1 MIMKS
6 IIYNIKK
13 SFHRNAF
20 CLIAVG
26 LAMPVFAQDDLTD
39 EEVAAAPKR
48 PKVEQEKYQLKTVKG
63 VILDEVTK
71 KPLGGIQVK
80 ALGNSRYTAMSDD
93 DGTFTI
99 KVPVFTTSLYVYAQ
113 EFSAQQVG
121 IDADKEDGLVVYM
134 LSDKFRPMYNDGTSI
149 TASRDF
155 TATGGHNFTID
166 TEIENRLSGDLRS
179 IQRSGSVGIGN
190 NMFIRGL
197 NSINANS
204 QPLVIVDGVEM
215 DMQLGREM
223 LHSGNVNNMLAN
235 VMPSDIE
242 KVTVLK
248 NATALYGARGGNGV
262 ILIDTKR
269 GHSMATRIDANI
281 SVGLSLV
288 PRLQKM
294 MNASQYRNYATEILG
309 TIDGIDKNTPSL
321 NFLNDDPNGYY
332 YHTYHNDFDWQDA
345 VYHTALTQN
354 YSINVQGGDDV
365 GMYNL
370 SVGYVDG
377 ESTAKGNDYNRM
389 NVRFNTDI
397 DILKNL
403 KTKFNMS
410 ISRTTTNSQND
421 GVPEDFSKATPT
433 SPTFLAA
440 VKSPLVT
447 PYQYNTHLGGFSSL
461 LSESD
466 DLFDAIGKGYSLANP
481 VAILEKAEGV
491 NRNYTENTYFQ
502 TMIAPTL
509 KLGRDWSITEMFSYV
524 LNRNSQRY
532 TRPSTGVPG
541 FELKNLGTVYNQFS
555 TLFSNENNIVSDTRV
570 DFSHIFGAHTL
581 SAYAGFRYNYFSFDS
596 DAISTQY
603 TSRQDDKN
611 PHISASSSDINTSGG
626 ANDVWKQIQ
635 WYGNIDY
642 NFMNRY
648 FLTLS
653 LLGEANSRFGVECDG
668 LDLFGAKWELYP
680 SVQAGWVA
688 TNEKWFPKNAGI
700 NYLRINAGYDVS
712 GNDDIMNNA
721 ARTIYAMTKYN
732 GFPALQLV
740 NIGNDKIQSEKTHK
754 FNVGFQSYLLHNR
767 IGVSFDYYIHKT
779 TNLLTMKSFSDPI
792 SGINSYWTN
801 GGELKN
807 TGFEAAVSVKP
818 VVSKNWNVELGASV
832 GHYKN
837 EVTKLPD
844 GDYTSSIYG
853 KNNILTSV
861 GNPVAMFY
869 GYKTAGVFADDAAAK
884 SAGKDGYLYIEDNT
898 GQRHDFKAGDVH
910 FVDKD
915 GNGIIDDNDRF
926 VIGDPNPDIYGN
938 IFATV
943 NWKNFTLS
951 MNFNY
956 SLGNDVFNYQRMI
969 FNSGSNFYN
978 QQVAMTNHWR
988 YEGQV
993 TDMPRVMFN
1002 DPMGNNR
1009 FSDRWIEDGSYLRL
1023 KTLKLA
1029 YRVPVNFTWL
1039 QGLSVWAEAVN
1050 LFTLTKY
1057 LGNDPE
1063 FSINNGVMYQGID
1076 CGNLAQ
1082 GRAFTL
1088 GMKINL

>member
-1 MIMKS
+1 
-6 IIYNIKK
+6 
-13 SFHRNAF
+13 
-20 CLIAVG
+20 
-26 LAMPVFAQDDLTD
+26 
-39 EEVAAAPKR
+39 
-48 PKVEQEKYQLKTVKG
+48 
-63 VILDEVTK
+63 
-71 KPLGGIQVK
+71 
-80 ALGNSRYTAMSDD
+80 
-93 DGTFTI
+93 
-99 KVPVFTTSLYVYAQ
+99 
-113 EFSAQQVG
+113 
-121 IDADKEDGLVVYM
+121 
-134 LSDKFRPMYNDGTSI
+134 
-149 TASRDF
+149 
-155 TATGGHNFTID
+155 
-166 TEIENRLSGDLRS
+166 
-179 IQRSGSVGIGN
+179 
-190 NMFIRGL
+190 
-197 NSINANS
+197 
-204 QPLVIVDGVEM
+204 
-215 DMQLGREM
+215 
-223 LHSGNVNNMLAN
+223 
-235 VMPSDIE
+235 
-242 KVTVLK
+242 
-248 NATALYGARGGNGV
+248 
-262 ILIDTKR
+262 
-269 GHSMATRIDANI
+269 
-281 SVGLSLV
+281 
-288 PRLQKM
+288 
-294 MNASQYRNYATEILG
+294 
-309 TIDGIDKNTPSL
+309 
-321 NFLNDDPNGYY
+321 
-332 YHTYHNDFDWQDA
+332 
-345 VYHTALTQN
+345 
-354 YSINVQGGDDV
+354 
-365 GMYNL
+365 
-370 SVGYVDG
+370 
-377 ESTAKGNDYNRM
+377 
-389 NVRFNTDI
+389 
-397 DILKNL
+397 
-403 KTKFNMS
+403 
-410 ISRTTTNSQND
+410 
-421 GVPEDFSKATPT
+421 
-433 SPTFLAA
+433 
-440 VKSPLVT
+440 
-447 PYQYNTHLGGFSSL
+447 
-461 LSESD
+461 
-466 DLFDAIGKGYSLANP
+466 
-481 VAILEKAEGV
+481 
-491 NRNYTENTYFQ
+491 
-502 TMIAPTL
+502 
-509 KLGRDWSITEMFSYV
+509 
-524 LNRNSQRY
+524 
-532 TRPSTGVPG
+532 
-541 FELKNLGTVYNQFS
+541 
-555 TLFSNENNIVSDTRV
+555 
-570 DFSHIFGAHTL
+570 
-581 SAYAGFRYNYFSFDS
+581 
-596 DAISTQY
+596 
-603 TSRQDDKN
+603 
-611 PHISASSSDINTSGG
+611 
-626 ANDVWKQIQ
+626 
-635 WYGNIDY
+635 
-642 NFMNRY
+642 
-648 FLTLS
+648 
-653 LLGEANSRFGVECDG
+653 
-668 LDLFGAKWELYP
+668 
-680 SVQAGWVA
+680 
-688 TNEKWFPKNAGI
+688 
-700 NYLRINAGYDVS
+700 
-712 GNDDIMNNA
+712 MNNA